1 MNPRKIDRTIQLLQ
15 LVTLTLGIAGV
26 FLVIGK
32 RDQVIQQ
39 TQTAVGDL
47 AEVSRDLLEASIESK
62 YTDRNHD
69 RQLEELRQRIERL
82 TP

>member
-47 AEVSRDLLEASIESK
+47 AEVSRDLLEASFESK

-69 RQLEELRQRIERL
+69 RQLEDLRQRIERL